1 MYPFSAGRISLIFK
15 KEKEKK
21 TMLSLRTVYLRQ
33 YFFKI
38 TVIKTA
44 GIDCV

>member
-21 TMLSLRTVYLRQ
+21 NNAELTNSLSKAI
-33 YFFKI
+33 FF
-38 TVIKTA
+38 
-44 GIDCV
+44 